1 MRGRLSTG
9 CQPAAD
15 WQSDHCRARS
25 QVPTHDNPAPHR
37 HVTLGPVPDL
47 SAVLRRFPGQ
57 RILTIGDVILD
68 RYWWGDASRLSP
80 EAPVPVVRKQSATVR
95 PGGAAN
101 TAANLAALGAT
112 PLLVGVMGND
122 RAAAE
127 LQEALKECGVPADS
141 LISQDAR
148 PTTTKTRI
156 IASHQQIVRVDE
168 EEVAPISRQTEERAL
183 EVISEGLE
191 RCSAVV
197 VSDYAKGF
205 LTPSLLHFVTA
216 AAGRAGKRVFV
227 DPKGA
232 DYSRYQGCF
241 LMKPNRLEL
250 SILTSLPVRNHEE
263 TLAAGI
269 RLSVLMP
276 GTTILV
282 TEGADGMTLFAGNAP
297 VEHLAPAPRQVYDV
311 TGAGDTVLAA
321 LSLAISAGAS
331 YRDAMELATEA
342 AAIAIGTMGTAT
354 VTLPQLESALH
365 LS

>member
-1 MRGRLSTG
+1 M
-9 CQPAAD
+9 P
-15 WQSDHCRARS
+15 
-25 QVPTHDNPAPHR
+25 N
-37 HVTLGPVPDL
+37 L

-80 EAPVPVVRKQSATVR
+80 EAPVPVVRKQSSTVR

-112 PLLVGVMGND
+112 PLLVGVVGND
-122 RAAAE
+122 RAAEE
-127 LQEALKECGVPADS
+127 LQEALLQCGVAVDS
-141 LISQDAR
+141 LISENAR

-168 EEVAPISRQTEERAL
+168 EDTAPLPRETEERAL
-183 EVISEGLE
+183 QAIAEGLE
-191 RCSAVV
+191 RSSAVV

-216 AAGRAGKRVFV
+216 AAGRAGKRVFM

-232 DYSRYQGCF
+232 DYTRYQGCF

-250 SILTSLPVRNHEE
+250 SILTGLPARNHQE
-263 TLAAGI
+263 TLAAGN
-269 RLSVLMP
+269 RLSALMP
-276 GTTILV
+276 GAMILV
-282 TEGADGMTLFAGNAP
+282 TEGADGMTLFAGSGP
-297 VEHLAPAPRQVYDV
+297 IEHLAPAPRQVYDV
-311 TGAGDTVLAA
+311 TGAGDTVLAT
-321 LSLAISAGAS
+321 LSLAISAGAA
-331 YRDAMELATEA
+331 YRDAMELAAEA

-354 VTLPQLESALH
+354 VTLRQLESALH
-365 LS
+365 DRMQAGASAG

>member
-1 MRGRLSTG
+1 
-9 CQPAAD
+9 
-15 WQSDHCRARS
+15 
-25 QVPTHDNPAPHR
+25 
-37 HVTLGPVPDL
+37 VPDL
-47 SAVLRRFPGQ
+47 SAVLRRFAGQ

-112 PLLVGVMGND
+112 PLLIGLVGTD
-122 RAAAE
+122 RESEELRAALLA
-127 LQEALKECGVPADS
+127 CGVAVDS
-141 LISQDAR
+141 LISENAR

-168 EEVAPISRQTEERAL
+168 EDIAPMPREAEERAL
-183 EVISEGLE
+183 AAIAEGLKTA
-191 RCSAVV
+191 SAVV

-232 DYSRYQGCF
+232 DFSRYQGSF

-250 SILTSLPVRNHEE
+250 SILTGLPVRNHQE
-263 TLAAGI
+263 TLAAGNS
-269 RLSVLMP
+269 LSAWMP
-276 GTTILV
+276 GAVILV
-282 TEGADGMTLFAGNAP
+282 TEGADGMTLFAGNTP

-311 TGAGDTVLAA
+311 TGAGDTVLAT

-331 YRDAMELATEA
+331 YRDAMELAAHA

-365 LS
+365 DRMQPGAVR